1 MLGLHRLRSD
11 RADYYLADLA
21 TELPAGSPPPS
32 WLGHLPRLMGL
43 DQMVER
49 DGLEAMLGGRHPVT
63 HADLRGRPSGT
74 GGFDL
79 TFTVPKSVS
88 LLYGLGGDPVARQVM
103 EAHAAAVGGAVRY
116 LEQRAWTVR
125 RGSGEGRRV
134 CMAGGLAGAAFLHGV
149 NRNEDPHLH
158 THVVVAN
165 VACDSDGRWSICDD
179 RGLRAHQRAAS
190 AVHDAHLRAELTERL
205 GLRWQSAGPAQ
216 PIDIAGL
223 SPLMIGEFS
232 SRAAQIRGH
241 MAAVGAHRAR
251 GGRVAWAATRE
262 AKVLGGTRADLLADW
277 RRRASAIA
285 EGAADLDRALCAAAS
300 SARARPAVD
309 EHRFAAALA
318 AAPSGTA
325 ARRDVVAAFGTSV
338 WEGVRAPAL
347 SELVDLWH
355 PGPGVAHHDPGES
368 VGAVGGVA
376 EARLPVGAVLPRPY
390 QLRALGPRPAEPRHH
405 RVWHE
410 AAQAMEGYRRQW
422 GVPRAMEGLGV
433 DDRIAGFG
441 RMPDAQLVQY
451 LRTVRHLDAARRH
464 LRWQPV
470 VARELGRG
478 R

>member
-21 TELPAGSPPPS
+21 TELPAGSRPPH

-43 DQMVER
+43 DPMVER
-49 DGLEAMLGGRHPVT
+49 EELEAMLGGRHPVT

-88 LLYGLGGDPVARQVM
+88 LLYGLGAESVARHVM
-103 EAHAAAVGGAVRY
+103 EAHTAAVVGAVRY
-116 LEQRAWTVR
+116 VEQRAWTVR
-125 RGSGEGRRV
+125 RGSGEERRV
-134 CMAGGLAGAAFLHGV
+134 CVAEGLAGAAFMHGV
-149 NRNEDPHLH
+149 NRNQDPHLH
-158 THVVVAN
+158 THVVVPN
-165 VACDSDGRWSICDD
+165 VACDADGRWSICDD

-216 PIDIAGL
+216 PIDIAEL

-232 SRAAQIRGH
+232 SRAAQMRGH
-241 MAAVGAHRAR
+241 MAAVGAHRGR

-262 AKVLGGTRADLLADW
+262 AKVVGRARADLVADW
-277 RRRASAIA
+277 HRRADVIA
-285 EGAADLDRALCAAAS
+285 EGPADIDRVLYSAAS
-300 SARARPAVD
+300 ATRGRSAVD

-325 ARRDVVAAFGTSV
+325 ARRDVVAAFGVSV

-347 SELVDLWH
+347 SQLVDVWH
-355 PGPGVAHHDPGES
+355 PAPGVASHDPGES
-368 VGAVGGVA
+368 VGAIGGVA
-376 EARLPVGAVLPRPY
+376 EARLAVGAVLPRRY
-390 QLRALGPRPAEPRHH
+390 QLRALGPRPAEPGDH

-422 GVPRAMEGLGV
+422 GVPRAMEELGV
-433 DDRIAGFG
+433 DDRMAGVG
-441 RMPDAQLVQY
+441 QMPDAQLVQY